1 MNILFVV
8 DSLDAGGAG
17 RVVSRLATQ
26 MTEDGNSVSIAT
38 TSNGKIIYSL
48 ADSVQTYVICGD
60 HAEESKPPF
69 IKMVRKAKRIK
80 SIVKDRNIDVVFSFL
95 PELNIYSIL
104 AGLGQ
109 KQITIVSERNDPHV
123 EPKHKVVRI
132 LRTLLYPFADGFVFQ
147 TDDAKAYFPKAI
159 QKRSTVIFNPVPSN
173 LPERY
178 TGEQTKKFVAMGR
191 LDKQKNYPM
200 MIEALFRVHQVHP
213 EYFLD
218 IYGEGKERDRIAQ
231 LVKRLDLQDVV
242 TLKGQSSNVLA
253 EIRDAYGF
261 IMSSD
266 FEGMSN
272 ALMEALAMGL
282 PCVSTD
288 HPIGGAK
295 ALITSGKNGI
305 LVPVDQADQLAEAM
319 IRLIESPDL
328 AQSLGAEAYGI
339 RDKLRIENIADQWI
353 TYAKSIWYKKQ
364 SRRAPYAKIG
374 KH

>member
-8 DSLDAGGAG
+8 DSLGGGGAG

-26 MTEDGNSVSIAT
+26 MTEDGNSVSIAI
-38 TSNGKIIYSL
+38 TSNGKITYSL
-48 ADSVQTYVICGD
+48 ADSIQTYVICGD

-80 SIVKDRNIDVVFSFL
+80 SIVKDRNVNVVYSFL

-123 EPKHKVVRI
+123 EPDHKVVRI
-132 LRTLLYPFADGFVFQ
+132 LRTLLYPFSEGFVFQ
-147 TDDAKAYFPKAI
+147 TNDAKAYFPKAI
-159 QKRSTVIFNPVPSN
+159 QKRSAVIFNPVPSD

-178 TGEQTKKFVAMGR
+178 AGERTKKFVAMGR

-200 MIEALFRVHQVHP
+200 MLEAFFRVHQVHP
-213 EYFLD
+213 EYVLD
-218 IYGEGKERDRIAQ
+218 IYGEGKERESIKQQIAK
-231 LVKRLDLQDVV
+231 LNLQDAV

-261 IMSSD
+261 VISSD

-305 LVPVDQADQLAEAM
+305 LVPVNQADKLAEAM
-319 IRLIESPDL
+319 IKLIEAPDY
-328 AQSLGAEAYGI
+328 AQSLGAEAYLI

-353 TYAKSIWYKKQ
+353 TYAKAIRHKKQ
-364 SRRAPYAKIG
+364 SRR
-374 KH
+374 